1 MCRRFPALR
10 AGRLQGRG
18 AQGGQLG
25 RVRRAGRGERAPDR
39 VSSWG
44 WTLQWARVAAP
55 GRRLPRVPGA
65 CCALRSSRASGCR
78 SGPVQWFSRM
88 TAPKMDVV
96 QVVGPIT
103 IKTVG
108 EARLWVHRYKL

>member
-25 RVRRAGRGERAPDR
+25 RVRRAGRGGRTLDR
-39 VSSWG
+39 VSGWG
-44 WTLQWARVAAP
+44 WSLPWARVAAH

-78 SGPVQWFSRM
+78 SGP
-88 TAPKMDVV
+88 
-96 QVVGPIT
+96 
-103 IKTVG
+103 G
-108 EARLWVHRYKL
+108 EAQVRGGLRVTAACLAFTAAFLPCHGQLQDPRIS